1 MQKCGKLNKMAI
13 FTKIGN
19 ILTLILMGYEAN
31 NAINDDKDTDNKQ
44 IVIKREEITAE
55 KVISSG
61 WNDHEVILCIL
72 IVVVVMIV
80 LAKLYKRLMKD
91 VSNSVVNA

>member
-1 MQKCGKLNKMAI
+1 MAI
-13 FTKIGN
+13 LTKIGN

-31 NAINDDKDTDNKQ
+31 NAIGDDKDKDNKQ
-44 IVIKREEITAE
+44 IVIQREEITAE

-61 WNDHEVILCIL
+61 WNDHEIIFCIL
-72 IVVVVMIV
+72 IVVFVMIV
-80 LAKLYKRLMKD
+80 LAKLYKKLMKD